1 LLGSG
6 QTAFTAV
13 GLVGGEVVG
22 SVTLAADGGTG
33 ADDAMGTYVIIPS
46 AATGGTFAL
55 GNYDVNY
62 LPGVLTVTGQSFGDW
77 GAGLSDA
84 SPGADPD
91 GNGLANL
98 AEYFFGM
105 PPGGDAAGAMVIG
118 APTATSFHVDYRR
131 STSLDGV
138 SGGVAWRKDLTGG
151 DWSTDGVI
159 DTFVS
164 DHGAYQVRRATV
176 PVLPGEPQMFL
187 RLEVREN

>member
-1 LLGSG
+1 M
-6 QTAFTAV
+6 
-13 GLVGGEVVG
+13 
-22 SVTLAADGGTG
+22 G

-55 GNYDVNY
+55 EKHDVNY
-62 LPGVLTVTGQSFGDW
+62 LPGVLTGQSLGDW
-77 GAGLSDA
+77 GPGLSDA

-98 AEYFFGM
+98 ADYFFGM

-118 APTATSFHVDYRR
+118 APTATSFHMDYRR

-138 SGGVAWRKDLTGG
+138 TGGVAWRNDLTSGN
-151 DWSTDGVI
+151 WSTTGVI

-176 PVLPGEPQMFL
+176 PVFAEEPQKFL